1 MRGTLRDRWRR
12 EVLRTSAVTDSCKL
26 LLVVMA
32 DEMNADGY
40 ISITRPELC
49 RRLDRSDRR
58 IAERIQQA
66 VEARLLDRVQRG
78 QKGRTAVYRAMLPDT
93 FSTTDRS
100 TLMGQ
105 RRAVQHDGS
114 QHADQVRQAVQHD
127 GSERAEPGGPQH
139 PENGFSKTPGGR
151 ASSNHPLNGTGLA
164 AVPAARADKRDD
176 EERTQVSPLVVAAR
190 ESWARYSA

>member
-26 LLVVMA
+26 LLVVIA

-114 QHADQVRQAVQHD
+114 
-127 GSERAEPGGPQH
+127 ERAEPGGPQH
-139 PENGFSKTPGGR
+139 PEDGFSKTPGGR
-151 ASSNHPLNGTGLA
+151 ASSNHQLNGTGLA